1 MSAIGYVTHNPESDT
16 FKGSLRTLTIATG
29 IEIMPNKEKMDDRQ
43 PDYRVFT
50 DQGFELGAA
59 WRKTGKQSG
68 KEYVSLTF
76 SAPELGRRIFANLGP
91 AAGTDEDNVFAVIWN
106 SEN

>member
-1 MSAIGYVTHNPESDT
+1 MSTIGYVTHNPET
-16 FKGSLRTLTIATG
+16 NTYKGSLITLSIATG
-29 IEIMPNKEKMDDRQ
+29 IEILPNKHKLDDRQ
-43 PDYRVFT
+43 PDYRIFT

-76 SAPELGRRIFANLGP
+76 SAPELIRRIFANLVL
-91 AAGTDEDNVFAVIWN
+91 ASGTNDGSYAVIWN
-106 SEN
+106 PEN